1 VLVFCAAL
9 LGSCATS
16 LNSDTSRSFSQ
27 ASTTGVNP
35 PGSNAPDTAEMLLTQ
50 RSGGTPVRVAQNG
63 DAAPLA
69 LSDGAYRIGPSD
81 VLQIVVFKVPELSQT
96 VQVADT
102 GTVNLPLVG
111 EIPAAGKTPHD
122 LERELTTR
130 LGAQYLKNP
139 QVTVYVKEF
148 NSQKVTITGDVKKP
162 GVYPLTGKTTL
173 LQVVAI
179 AGGFEDT
186 TNWTVLV
193 LRHTDGK
200 RAAAKFDVNQ
210 IQEGRTEDPTL
221 QAGDVL
227 VAGSSAIKKG
237 YGAIL
242 KALPIAGLF
251 AFL

>member
-1 VLVFCAAL
+1 VAALFAVL

-16 LNSDTSRSFSQ
+16 LNSDAGRSLSS
-27 ASTTGVNP
+27 AGPTVVNGP
-35 PGSNAPDTAEMLLTQ
+35 SSGQGGSPG
-50 RSGGTPVRVAQNG
+50 VRVAQNG
-63 DAAPLA
+63 DAVPLS
-69 LSDGAYRIGPSD
+69 LSDGGAYRIGPSD
-81 VLQIVVFKVPELSQT
+81 VLQIFVFKVPELSQT

-111 EIPAAGKTPHD
+111 EIPAAGKTAHD
-122 LERELTTR
+122 LERELTAR

-139 QVTVYVKEF
+139 QVTVYVKEY

-162 GVYPLTGKTTL
+162 GVYPLSGKTTL
-173 LQVVAI
+173 LQIVAT
-179 AGGFEDT
+179 AGGFEES

-193 LRHTDGK
+193 LRHTNGK
-200 RAAAKFDVNQ
+200 RAAAKFDVSQ
-210 IQEGRTEDPTL
+210 IQAGGAEDPTL

-227 VAGSSAIKKG
+227 VAGSSAFKKG

>member
-1 VLVFCAAL
+1 MEI
-9 LGSCATS
+9 
-16 LNSDTSRSFSQ
+16 
-27 ASTTGVNP
+27 NP
-35 PGSNAPDTAEMLLTQ
+35 PGGSNAPHAAEMPTT
-50 RSGGTPVRVAQNG
+50 RSVAPVRVPQNGDAAPQNG

-69 LSDGAYRIGPSD
+69 LSGGGTYRIGPSD

-102 GTVNLPLVG
+102 GTINLPLVG
-111 EIPAAGKTPHD
+111 EIPAAGKTTRDIERD
-122 LERELTTR
+122 LTAR
-130 LGAQYLKNP
+130 LGAQYLNNP
-139 QVTVYVKEF
+139 QVTIYVKEY

-173 LQVVAI
+173 LQMIAT
-179 AGGFEDT
+179 AGGFEET
-186 TNWTVLV
+186 TNWEVLV
-193 LRHTDGK
+193 MRNGKGK
-200 RAAAKFDVNQ
+200 RAAAKFDVDQ
-210 IQEGRTEDPTL
+210 IQEGRAEDPTL

-251 AFL
+251 AIL

>member
-1 VLVFCAAL
+1 M
-9 LGSCATS
+9 
-16 LNSDTSRSFSQ
+16 
-27 ASTTGVNP
+27 GVDGP
-35 PGSNAPDTAEMLLTQ
+35 SAGEGGAPGTL
-50 RSGGTPVRVAQNG
+50 VRVAQNG
-63 DAAPLA
+63 DAVPTFASP
-69 LSDGAYRIGPSD
+69 DGGAYKIGPTD

-111 EIPAAGKTPHD
+111 EIPAAGKTAHD
-122 LERELTTR
+122 VERDLTAR

-139 QVTVYVKEF
+139 QVSVYVKEY
-148 NSQKVTITGDVKKP
+148 NSQRVTITGDVKKP

-179 AGGFEDT
+179 AGGFEDS

-193 LRHTDGK
+193 LRHTNGK
-200 RAAAKFDVNQ
+200 RAAAKFDVSQ
-210 IQEGRTEDPTL
+210 IEEGRAEDPTL

-227 VAGSSAIKKG
+227 VAGSSAFKRG

>member
-1 VLVFCAAL
+1 
-9 LGSCATS
+9 
-16 LNSDTSRSFSQ
+16 
-27 ASTTGVNP
+27 
-35 PGSNAPDTAEMLLTQ
+35 M
-50 RSGGTPVRVAQNG
+50 
-63 DAAPLA
+63 
-69 LSDGAYRIGPSD
+69 
-81 VLQIVVFKVPELSQT
+81 LQISVFKVPELSQS

-111 EIPAAGKTPHD
+111 EIRAAGRTAHE
-122 LERELTTR
+122 LERDLTSR

-139 QVTVYVKEF
+139 QVTVFVKEY
-148 NSQKVTITGDVKKP
+148 NSQRVTITGDVKKP

-173 LQVVAI
+173 LQVVAT
-179 AGGFEDT
+179 AGGFEES

-193 LRHTDGK
+193 LRQINGK
-200 RAAAKFDVNQ
+200 RSAAKFDVSQ
-210 IQEGRTEDPTL
+210 IEEGHAEDPTH
-221 QAGDVL
+221 AGWGRL

>member
-1 VLVFCAAL
+1 M
-9 LGSCATS
+9 
-16 LNSDTSRSFSQ
+16 
-27 ASTTGVNP
+27 GVNGP
-35 PGSNAPDTAEMLLTQ
+35 SSGEGGAP
-50 RSGGTPVRVAQNG
+50 GTPVRVAQNG
-63 DAAPLA
+63 DAAVPLA
-69 LSDGAYRIGPSD
+69 SPDSGAYKIGPTD
-81 VLQIVVFKVPELSQT
+81 VLQIVVFKVPELTQT

-111 EIPAAGKTPHD
+111 EIPAAGKTAHD
-122 LERELTTR
+122 VERDLTAR

-139 QVTVYVKEF
+139 QVSVYVKEY
-148 NSQKVTITGDVKKP
+148 NSQRVTITGDVKKP

-179 AGGFEDT
+179 AGGFEDS

-193 LRHTDGK
+193 LRHTNGK
-200 RAAAKFDVNQ
+200 RAAAKFDVSQ
-210 IQEGRTEDPTL
+210 IEEGRAEDPTL

-227 VAGSSAIKKG
+227 VAGSSAFKRG